1 MRKTENNNMRRLLTA
16 VAALA
21 VTLASAL
28 NVSCGGAETVSV
40 KQAIG
45 REKNVVTPQL
55 NHNDEQRLK
64 YFFLE
69 AVSQQNKGN
78 YDAAFDLLS
87 HCLTINPNAAEVY
100 FTIASYY
107 SELGRDSMAMQS
119 MERAAVLSPKND
131 RYIER
136 LAISYINTGNIDK
149 ATDTYE
155 RLYTNDRGRT
165 DVLGMLVQLYNQK
178 KDYDKMLNTLERLEQ
193 VDGSSEQ
200 ITLMKMHAYSMK
212 GDKKAEFNAL
222 KQLADKY
229 PNDLNYRVMMG
240 NWLLKNGR
248 EDEALDEYD
257 AVLEQ
262 EPDNVSA
269 QMSMLDYYK
278 RLGEDSLAQVTVE
291 RMLMSDK
298 TQPAD
303 KIQLIRKVVDEN
315 ERIGAGSME
324 VIRLFNKILA
334 EPQTTPEMLQ
344 LYAGYLKLKEYP
356 QDSIDAVLER
366 VLDIAP
372 DEAGARMQLIQSAW
386 MRQNFDRVIDLS
398 RQAQQYNPDEPT
410 FYYFMAMAYN
420 QKDDLD
426 EALEAARRGVA
437 AGSEQT
443 NKDFMSDLYGLMGEI
458 YHEKGM
464 EKETFAAYDS
474 CLIWNSENIGCLNNY
489 AYYLS
494 LTGEGLEKAEQMS
507 RKTVKAEPANGIY
520 LDTYAWI
527 LFMQGRYDEAKIYIE
542 QALKNYDT
550 PSADVMEHAG
560 DIFWKCGEKD
570 AAVDYWQQ
578 AVDAGGSNSILK
590 KKLKQKK
597 YLEK

>member
-1 MRKTENNNMRRLLTA
+1 MRRLLTA